1 MKAGNTILSNRAGW
15 LKGNLLK
22 IIILLHTITL
32 LFIAP
37 YLLHIELNKAY
48 VFGLFA
54 VLNIPLLLWLYIRR
68 LPNGF
73 ELLKALHYRIQPDIV
88 SLAKGELTKDIQ
100 YENSLRIPFVIT
112 FVIVLAEYGTVVML
126 FDGLLKGMF

>member
-1 MKAGNTILSNRAGW
+1 MKSGNTLQSGKADW
-15 LKGNLLK
+15 LKANLLR
-22 IIILLHTITL
+22 IIILLHAVTL

-37 YLLHIELNKAY
+37 YMLHIAINKVY
-48 VFGLFA
+48 IFGLFA
-54 VLNIPLLLWLYIRR
+54 VLNIPLLLWLYMRR

-73 ELLKALHYRIQPDIV
+73 ELLKALHYRIQPDII

-112 FVIVLAEYGTVVML
+112 FVLVLAEYGTVIMVFEGL
-126 FDGLLKGMF
+126 VKGLL

>member
-1 MKAGNTILSNRAGW
+1 MKTGNIIQSGKTGW
-15 LKGNLLK
+15 LKDNLLR
-22 IIILLHTITL
+22 ITILLHTVAL

-37 YLLHIELNKAY
+37 YLLHIETNKVY
-48 VFGLFA
+48 IFGLFA
-54 VLNIPLLLWLYIRR
+54 MLNIPLLLWLYMRR

-112 FVIVLAEYGTVVML
+112 FVVVLAEYGTVVMV
-126 FDGLLKGMF
+126 FDGLVKGLI